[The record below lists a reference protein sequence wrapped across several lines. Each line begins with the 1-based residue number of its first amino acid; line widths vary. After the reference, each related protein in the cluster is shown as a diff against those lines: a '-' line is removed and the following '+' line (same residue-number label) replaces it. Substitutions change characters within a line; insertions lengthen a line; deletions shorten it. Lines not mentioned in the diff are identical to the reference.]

1 MKGDFKRKFS
11 PLTARGSSLRGPAP
25 REYGNQTK
33 LTVRVGFMIRSSE
46 RPQRWERRQAN
57 LGSKMPTMVLSE
69 TYSLRFCR
77 VLRGGLACGGDWRH
91 GGRCLNSKLRL
102 TLNPRASR
110 GGGSRPGESGTR
122 NRADLVRL
130 GCLFSSQSLCVE
142 TFSSL
147 PQGENQSRDLT
158 GDGETRQML
167 VHALAETAIIG
178 LAERAGALAGGQG
191 CPFKDVFE
199 LGVMGGIKPSHPHA
213 FGGNHQFTLLQPIL
227 RAAASEQ
234 AHAPITPQFTLVAE
248 AVGRLQQ
255 SQQQRHAYRSQ
266 AGNGAQNL
274 LRRVLA
280 AFRQQRAPC
289 LGTKLQQQIQ
299 FLVEQ

>member
-1 MKGDFKRKFS
+1 MKGDVKRKFS

-69 TYSLRFCR
+69 TYSLRLCR

-110 GGGSRPGESGTR
+110 GGGPRPEETRTR

-158 GDGETRQML
+158 GDGEARQML
-167 VHALAETAIIG
+167 VHA
-178 LAERAGALAGGQG
+178 LAERAGALAGGHR
-191 CPFKDVFE
+191 P
-199 LGVMGGIKPSHPHA
+199 
-213 FGGNHQFTLLQPIL
+213 
-227 RAAASEQ
+227 
-234 AHAPITPQFTLVAE
+234 
-248 AVGRLQQ
+248 
-255 SQQQRHAYRSQ
+255 
-266 AGNGAQNL
+266 
-274 LRRVLA
+274 LRRSHH
-280 AFRQQRAPC
+280 R
-289 LGTKLQQQIQ
+289 K
-299 FLVEQ
+299 